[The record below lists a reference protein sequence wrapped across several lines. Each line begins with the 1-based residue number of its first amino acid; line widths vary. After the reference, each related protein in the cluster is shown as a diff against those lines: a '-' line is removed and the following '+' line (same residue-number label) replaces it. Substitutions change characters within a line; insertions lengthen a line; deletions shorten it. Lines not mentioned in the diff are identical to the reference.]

1 MLWAFTAAGTVGLL
15 LGLRFRMPSVLAASV
30 IILVGAMVAAP
41 VAGLPLWTALA
52 AAFGA
57 LFALQSGYLVGLA
70 LWSASSHAGWLP
82 RLAARDAF
90 NRGGSPVNARARVP
104 ASGPSAATSN

>member
-30 IILVGAMVAAP
+30 VILVGAIVAAP
-41 VAGLPLWTALA
+41 LAGLPLWTALA

-70 LWSASSHAGWLP
+70 LWSTSPRANPLP
-82 RLAARDAF
+82 PLTARDAY
-90 NRGGSPVNARARVP
+90 RGGSPANARARVT
-104 ASGPSAATSN
+104 ASGPSAAASN